1 LLRQPFDPN
10 GQAIAL
16 MKGEDALAAE
26 INKHIQDMLNEG
38 FIRSV
43 LDKYGIE

>member
-1 LLRQPFDPN
+1 MDPA
-10 GQAIAL
+10 GQAIAI
-16 MKGEDALAAE
+16 MKGEDELKAE
-26 INKHIQDMLNEG
+26 LDKHIQDMLDEG